1 MVQNNAKLHET
12 DSSSRQRFFLQ
23 GTPRIRIQRS
33 VVNAF
38 IDSFFKWLKSSEY
51 NAFLLRVKYGPLI
64 AHAQTKRYNKM
75 A

>member
-1 MVQNNAKLHET
+1 MKLIVQVDKG
-12 DSSSRQRFFLQ
+12 FLQ

-51 NAFLLRVKYGPLI
+51 GAFLLRVKYGPL
-64 AHAQTKRYNKM
+64 K
-75 A
+75 